1 MKKGDKP
8 TNLQNIL
15 SDTAGEASFK
25 EIFSNKLPNKL
36 QVLESDKDE
45 PPYFS

>member
-15 SDTAGEASFK
+15 SDTGEASFK

-36 QVLESDKDE
+36 QELESDKDE